1 MNLLLSAFAK
11 QIGVSDLKF
20 DATGVCQLRI
30 DGLRVALYDN
40 PELCCLTLLA
50 ELPMPTL
57 DVFQRDAWIRFV
69 LTRQF
74 DTLHEQVPIVGLN
87 PQTDSLVALRH
98 LPSTNLSLERL
109 TDAVAGLVDW
119 LAAWSRES
127 SSLPFESPVFAVRH
141 DTLHST
147 HQL

>member
-1 MNLLLSAFAK
+1 MNVLLNEFAN
-11 QIGVSDLKF
+11 QIGLSDLKF
-20 DATGVCQLRI
+20 DATGVCQLRV
-30 DGLRVALYDN
+30 DGLKLALYDN
-40 PELCCLTLLA
+40 PALQSLTLLA

-57 DVFQRDAWIRFV
+57 DALQRDAWMRFV

-74 DTLHEQVPIVGLN
+74 DALHEQVPIVGLN

-109 TDAVAGLVDW
+109 TDAVAGLVEW

-127 SSLPFESPVFAVRH
+127 SLLE
-141 DTLHST
+141 
-147 HQL
+147 